1 MRRCATKVAVCLVAV
16 LLAGPFMPCQAV
28 EAQKRSKRLWWA
40 SVAVVVAATLLDV
53 ASSRGGV
60 ETNPMLRTSA
70 GTFNTTRALLLK
82 SVATGGMLATEAW
95 VMRGSRN
102 SDRSAATVNFVSGGA
117 LAGLAI
123 RNWKVATTPAAK

>member
-1 MRRCATKVAVCLVAV
+1 
-16 LLAGPFMPCQAV
+16 
-28 EAQKRSKRLWWA
+28 
-40 SVAVVVAATLLDV
+40 
-53 ASSRGGV
+53 
-60 ETNPMLRTSA
+60 
-70 GTFNTTRALLLK
+70 
-82 SVATGGMLATEAW
+82 MLATEAW